1 MTHSTPL
8 ELREPLALDDAREMA
23 RLISRQRRAAEKE
36 LEQRSKDAAQAEQD
50 YDVAYH
56 QQFVQAEG
64 TAAAREAEAKSNTAD
79 LLFRKRLARDMV
91 KVAQARL
98 DGIDGERASMHRLI
112 EFSIS
117 LVRATEA
124 QDKPA
129 WSA

>member
-1 MTHSTPL
+1 M
-8 ELREPLALDDAREMA
+8 
-23 RLISRQRRAAEKE
+23 
-36 LEQRSKDAAQAEQD
+36 
-50 YDVAYH
+50 AYH